1 MRTARR
7 RTQERR
13 RVDTNR
19 ESSVYP
25 TVSSQEKE
33 RNRYGAGRVVPGKP
47 SRGTDTDRVVVR
59 RMRPDIQ
66 QFKLSVRATAAR
78 VCRPPASRL
87 SRLPPG
93 ASAPGSGD
101 QNTCSRRC
109 RRGERRA

>member
-1 MRTARR
+1 MW
-7 RTQERR
+7 
-13 RVDTNR
+13 VF
-19 ESSVYP
+19 
-25 TVSSQEKE
+25 
-33 RNRYGAGRVVPGKP
+33 PGKP
-47 SRGTDTDRVVVR
+47 SRTDTDRVVVR

-101 QNTCSRRC
+101 QSTCSRRRRC

>member
-1 MRTARR
+1 M
-7 RTQERR
+7 R
-13 RVDTNR
+13 RV
-19 ESSVYP
+19 SFP
-25 TVSSQEKE
+25 VSRAAEPI
-33 RNRYGAGRVVPGKP
+33 A
-47 SRGTDTDRVVVR
+47 DRVVVR

>member
-1 MRTARR
+1 MRGA
-7 RTQERR
+7 
-13 RVDTNR
+13 
-19 ESSVYP
+19 SFP
-25 TVSSQEKE
+25 VSRAAEPI
-33 RNRYGAGRVVPGKP
+33 A
-47 SRGTDTDRVVVR
+47 DRVVVR